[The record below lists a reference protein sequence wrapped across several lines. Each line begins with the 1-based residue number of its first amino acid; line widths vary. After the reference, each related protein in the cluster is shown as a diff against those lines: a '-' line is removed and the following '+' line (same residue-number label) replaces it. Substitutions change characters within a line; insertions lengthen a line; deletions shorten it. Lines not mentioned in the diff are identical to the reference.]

1 MQAQL
6 GFCGGSS
13 GDPIFTETFGSGIS
27 NNALPSGTTTYNFI
41 NGFPDDGFY
50 TVSNGTFGNFFDWH
64 QIQDHTINDTNGKCL
79 IVNAATAPGEFYKTT
94 ISGLCETTTYQFSAW
109 LINLARLGGF
119 CSSQPGGTIPINV
132 RFEIWDSTDTNRLA
146 FGDTG
151 NIIDVSVPIWEN
163 YGLVFQTLAGQN
175 TVILKMINNGAGGCG
190 NDLAIDDIEFKSC
203 GDMVTVTDNTNNSSV
218 NLCSTQ
224 TPFLTTLMATPDFSV
239 YNSHFYQWQQSVDS
253 INWNDI
259 IGENSQTLS
268 VSISNSSYYRAKI
281 AEVAVNLTNP
291 LCVSFSDE
299 YEININQLPARPSL
313 TCWQMATINAT
324 NCSWDVTG
332 VQPTQPIALNC
343 WDNFLFDALSCTW
356 VNNGD
361 QDLQPLS
368 LNCWDNYQFNT
379 GSCSWDNMGSQPVKI
394 IEKTVELCSNSMVTL
409 QAQTNITNPSFTW
422 STNQISTSIMVNTSG
437 LYSVEISGDN
447 CTFET
452 IIFNVIDIEDPVIE
466 SVISNG
472 NNIVITTQNTGDFLY
487 ALDDNIF
494 QLDNTFYNVEG
505 GLYNIFVKQQN
516 CSTAVSLEYL
526 HFYIPKYF
534 TPNNDGVNDGFDL
547 SGIELYDSSQVSIFD
562 RYGKLLKFSRNT
574 SFSWDGTYNNK
585 PMPTDDYWYV
595 VIIDNQKF
603 MGNFTLKR

>member
-394 IEKTVELCSNSMVTL
+394 IEKTVELCSNSKVTL

>member
-13 GDPIFTETFGSGIS
+13 GDPIFTETFGSGTS
-27 NNALPSGTTTYNFI
+27 NNALPSGSTTYNFI

-239 YNSHFYQWQQSVDS
+239 YNSHFYQWQQSIDS

>member
-13 GDPIFTETFGSGIS
+13 GDPIFTETFGSGTS
-27 NNALPSGTTTYNFI
+27 NNALPSGSTTYNFI